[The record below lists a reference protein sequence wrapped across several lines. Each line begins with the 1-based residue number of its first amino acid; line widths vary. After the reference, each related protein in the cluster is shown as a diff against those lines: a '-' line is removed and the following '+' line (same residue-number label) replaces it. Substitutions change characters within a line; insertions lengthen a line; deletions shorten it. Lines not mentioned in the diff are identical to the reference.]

1 MTTTLALLRHGLAT
15 GQGPDSELMPE
26 GAVHV
31 RALGRHLAAEGW
43 VPRAA
48 FTSPYRRARET
59 ARIVLAEI
67 APEIVPVA
75 LGELVPETSAERALE
90 ALRAH
95 GLPQGPV
102 LVVAHLPL
110 LGLIALE
117 LTDNDPGFRPGTF
130 AEIELAPDGRRGSLR
145 RRIASN
151 EL

>member
-1 MTTTLALLRHGLAT
+1 MATTLALLRHGLAT
-15 GQGPDSELMPE
+15 GQGPDADLMPE

-43 VPRAA
+43 VPRVA

-59 ARIVLAEI
+59 SRIVLSEI
-67 APEIVPVA
+67 APDLVPVV
-75 LGELVPETSAERALE
+75 LEELIPETSAERALA

-95 GLPQGPV
+95 GLPDGPV

-117 LTDNDPGFRPGTF
+117 LTDDDPGFRPGTF
-130 AEIELAPDGRRGSLR
+130 AEIELAPGGDHGSLR